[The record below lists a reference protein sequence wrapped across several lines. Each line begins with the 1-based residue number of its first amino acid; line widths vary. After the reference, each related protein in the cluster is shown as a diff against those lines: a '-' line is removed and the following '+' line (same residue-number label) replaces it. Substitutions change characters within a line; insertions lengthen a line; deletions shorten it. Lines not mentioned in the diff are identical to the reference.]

1 MKTTAWIGLFLLPVA
16 GFAQQKEMG
25 KELEEVARIAT
36 VMIDGDACRRIQTPR
51 SREFLLKQDKRD
63 PWIGSDNYDVDHQA
77 FIQTKKT
84 LIRLSRLAAQPCDVS
99 LWMPVESQPSR
110 VQIMVRNVN
119 EMSQFWTW
127 GAMHQPMFPE
137 MKQVLETGQ
146 RVRVAK
152 RPGMLSVLAPVYDSL
167 GDIVGL
173 VEVAGR
179 DSPAAHENVK

>member
-51 SREFLLKQDKRD
+51 SREFQLKQDKRD
-63 PWIGSDNYDVDHQA
+63 PWVGADNYDVDHQA

-127 GAMHQPMFPE
+127 GAMHQPMFSE

-152 RPGMLSVLAPVYDSL
+152 RPGKLSVLAPVYNSL

-179 DSPAAHENVK
+179 AEPATHENVK